1 MTSITRPASL
11 ASKERRH
18 TPSTP
23 TVFAILSTV
32 LVVSVVIAL
41 FAGAVPLTPVSV
53 LRAVLGDGD
62 ATSVIIIR
70 ELRLPRAIQSV
81 LVGAALSMS
90 GATFQSLL
98 RNPLADPYI
107 LGVSSGAAAGAVL
120 AVVFGWHNSAIW
132 ALPAAA
138 FAGALI
144 AIALVMRIA
153 LGAAGGRD
161 LDTRILLLAGVVVG
175 AFLSAVIMLVLTFA
189 DVESFRSAIF
199 WMMGSNSGSTWGS
212 GMVLAVYFV
221 VGLVLLI
228 SIARALDLIAAGEL
242 TATYLGVRVT
252 RIKWIAYG
260 TASLLA
266 AAAVSAAGVIGF
278 VGLVIPHAIRLA
290 WTSENRLLIPASAL
304 LGGSFLAGA
313 DTVARVAAAPT
324 ELPVGVVTAFVG
336 VPFFIWLLRRRA
348 GAA

>member
-1 MTSITRPASL
+1 MISIVRPVVPTSRSIHYAQSVPA
-11 ASKERRH
+11 
-18 TPSTP
+18 
-23 TVFAILSTV
+23 VFALLCALLI
-32 LVVSVVIAL
+32 VSVAVAL
-41 FAGAVPLTPVSV
+41 LSGAVPLTPISV
-53 LRAVLGDGD
+53 LRAALNEGDP
-62 ATSVIIIR
+62 TSVTIIR

-98 RNPLADPYI
+98 RNPLADPYV
-107 LGVSSGAAAGAVL
+107 LGVSSGAAAGAVI
-120 AVVFGWHNSAIW
+120 AVVLGWHNSATW

-144 AIALVMRIA
+144 AIALVMRVA
-153 LGAAGGRD
+153 LGATAGRA
-161 LDTRILLLAGVVVG
+161 LDTRVLLLAGVAIG

-199 WMMGSNSGSTWGS
+199 WMMGSNSGATWAGC
-212 GMVLAVYFV
+212 GVLAAYFAI
-221 VGLVLLI
+221 GLVCLL

-252 RIKWIAYG
+252 RIKWIAYA

-278 VGLVIPHAIRLA
+278 VGLVIPHAVRLA

-304 LGGSFLAGA
+304 LGGAFLTGS

-336 VPFFIWLLRRRA
+336 VPFFVWLLGRRGNA
-348 GAA
+348 T

>member
-1 MTSITRPASL
+1 MTSIARARPRANMQPRYL
-11 ASKERRH
+11 PA
-18 TPSTP
+18 TPA
-23 TVFAILSTV
+23 VFV
-32 LVVSVVIAL
+32 LLGALLLVALVIAL
-41 FAGAVPLTPVSV
+41 FAGAVPLTPISV
-53 LRAVLGDGD
+53 IRAALGHGD
-62 ATSVIIIR
+62 ATSITIIR

-98 RNPLADPYI
+98 RNPLADPYV
-107 LGVSSGAAAGAVL
+107 LGVSSGAAAGAVI
-120 AVVFGWHNSAIW
+120 AVVLGWHNSATW

-144 AIALVMRIA
+144 AIALVMQIA
-153 LGAAGGRD
+153 VGATVGRA
-161 LDTRILLLAGVVVG
+161 LDTKILLLAGVVIG
-175 AFLSAVIMLVLTFA
+175 SFLSAVIMLVLTFA

-199 WMMGSNSGSTWGS
+199 WMMGSNSGATWTGS
-212 GMVLAVYFV
+212 MVLAVYFA
-221 VGLVLLI
+221 VGLAMLLSI
-228 SIARALDLIAAGEL
+228 SRALDLIAAGEL

-252 RIKWIAYG
+252 RIKWVAYA

-304 LGGSFLAGA
+304 LGGAFLAGG

-336 VPFFIWLLRRRA
+336 VPFFVWLLRRRA
-348 GAA
+348 DAT